1 MTRIILIN
9 PIDRTQIVNRLGVKA
24 PPLNL
29 MYLAAALEKAGFYV
43 KIIDANLYNI
53 SPNQIVRIIRGLKP
67 DIIGLTAVTAT
78 IKTALRYV
86 SEIKKAI
93 SNVFTVIGGP
103 HSTFLPIETLSA
115 SKDLDAVVIGE
126 GEETIVEIAESY
138 EKNSPEW
145 LSNVRGVAYRIKD
158 HDSSKIKITPP
169 RPFIK
174 NLDLIPFP
182 ARHLTPF
189 NEYKLFNKD
198 TPIGSMI
205 TSRGC
210 VFACNYCSS
219 SHLMGR
225 MFRARSPKN
234 VVDEIEELAYK
245 YNVDTIEFID
255 DIFTLNKKRALKI
268 AEEIRSRKLDIK
280 FVASSRVDTIDR
292 ELLIELKKAGLS
304 TMYYGVE
311 SGSERVLELM
321 NKRITLSQAEKA
333 INETKSIGV
342 STLASFILG
351 YPGETIDEMWAT
363 IKFSIKLDPDY
374 VQFSIL
380 TPYPGTPIY
389 YELKQKG
396 LIATED
402 WDKYTVLDPVI
413 EYEKLGLSK
422 SIVSKM
428 LREAYLRFYLRPK
441 YLLKRITMLKVLIY
455 TMINTYVLP
464 ILQHKNPLG
473 WYRDLNSLHN

>member
-1 MTRIILIN
+1 MTRIVLIN
-9 PIDRTQIVNRLGVKA
+9 PIDKTQITSRLGLKA

-29 MYLAAALEKAGFYV
+29 MYLAAVLEKFGFYV
-43 KIIDANLYNI
+43 RIIDANLYNI
-53 SPNQIVRIIRGLKP
+53 LPKQIARIVKKFKP
-67 DIIGLTAVTAT
+67 DIIGLTAATAT
-78 IKTALRYV
+78 IKTTLHYV
-86 SEIKKAI
+86 SEIKNAI
-93 SNVFTVIGGP
+93 PDVFTIIGGP
-103 HSTFLPIETLSA
+103 HTTFLPTETLLM
-115 SKDLDAVVIGE
+115 SKDLDAVAIGE
-126 GEETIVEIAESY
+126 GENTIVELAESY
-138 EKNSPEW
+138 EKGDPKW
-145 LSNVRGVAYRIKD
+145 PANVKGIAYRVKHND
-158 HDSSKIKITPP
+158 EDEIKITQP

-174 NLDLIPFP
+174 DLDSIPFP
-182 ARHLTPF
+182 ARHLVPF
-189 NEYKLFNKD
+189 SEYKLYNKD

-234 VVDEIEELAYK
+234 VVDEIEELVYK

-255 DIFTLNKKRALKI
+255 DIFTLNKKRALEI
-268 AEEIRSRKLDIK
+268 AKEIRSRKLDIN

-292 ELLIELKKAGLS
+292 ELLIELKRAGLS

-311 SGSERVLELM
+311 SGSERILKLM
-321 NKRITLSQAEKA
+321 NKRITLSQVEKA
-333 INETKSIGV
+333 INETKNVGV
-342 STLASFILG
+342 NTLASFILG
-351 YPGETIDEMWAT
+351 YPGETIDDMITT

-374 VQFSIL
+374 AQFSIL

-413 EYEKLGLSK
+413 EYEKIGLSK

-441 YLLKRITMLKVLIY
+441 YLFKKITMLKALIY
-455 TMINTYVLP
+455 TMINTYILP
-464 ILQHKNPLG
+464 TFQHKDSLG
-473 WYRDLNSLHN
+473 WYRDLK